1 MKNTLNNSG
10 IYSTSKIKLYTKMY
24 QSVIMAIITAV
35 IIKLGIG
42 KGLAVL
48 LLFVFAFCTKKQVND
63 FYSANTICI
72 QASV

>member
-1 MKNTLNNSG
+1 
-10 IYSTSKIKLYTKMY
+10 MY

-48 LLFVFAFCTKKQVND
+48 LLFVFAFLHS
-63 FYSANTICI
+63 FYTPWI
-72 QASV
+72 VTF